1 MGASDESPSA
11 GRQPVPKTDRFDALV
26 HAVVH
31 DLRSPL
37 VTIESMS
44 GLLRDSAAD
53 RLQSDELLYLGHI
66 ESAAALMRGLL
77 GDLSELNL
85 IPPTVTSRVPVR
97 LSELVPRLIEEMAA
111 EIAMAKGSV
120 EVAPGLPTV
129 QGDPA
134 VIEKVFRQLIDNG
147 LKFRRPDAPPRI
159 EIASRTEGSMTEF
172 QVTDNG
178 IGVPA
183 ESRDRIFGVFT
194 KLHSRNRFPGN
205 GIGLALVKRGVE
217 SHGGTV
223 TLESLPGQRTTVRF
237 TLEPAA
243 VG

>member
-1 MGASDESPSA
+1 MGASQESPSQ
-11 GRQPVPKTDRFDALV
+11 GRQPEPKTDRFDALV

-37 VTIESMS
+37 VTIESMT
-44 GLLRDSAAD
+44 GLLKESAAP
-53 RLQSDELLYLGHI
+53 RLQEDELVYLGHI
-66 ESAAALMRGLL
+66 ENAAALMRGLL

-85 IPPTVTSRVPVR
+85 IPPTVSSRVTVR
-97 LSELVPRLIEEMAA
+97 MDELVPRLVEEMAA

-120 EVAPGLPTV
+120 AVAPGLPTV
-129 QGDPA
+129 QGDPT

-147 LKFRRPDAPPRI
+147 LKFRRPDNPPRI
-159 EIASRTEGSMTEF
+159 QIGCHTEGAVAEF
-172 QVTDNG
+172 RVEDNG
-178 IGVPA
+178 IGVPP
-183 ESRDRIFGVFT
+183 ESRERIFGVFT

-223 TLESLPGQRTTVRF
+223 TLESVPGERTIVRF

-243 VG
+243 LG